1 MNFFNKL
8 DKCDVAKH
16 QLWILLAFTLGLRRE
31 EIFGLKWQDVN
42 FDENTISIERAIV
55 YVRNTGLLEKDTKSD
70 SSYRK
75 LSAPEDVMYLLLRW
89 KNEVD
94 ASFKRRCKSQKI
106 VPLDANPTSADKWVF
121 TKADGSVGHPHAF
134 N

>member
-1 MNFFNKL
+1 M
-8 DKCDVAKH
+8 AKH

-31 EIFGLKWQDVN
+31 EISGLKWQDVN

-55 YVRNTGLLEKDTKSD
+55 YVRNKGLIEKDTKSD

-75 LSAPEDVMYLLLRW
+75 LSAPEDVMHLLLRW

-94 ASFKRRCKSQKI
+94 ESFKRRCKRQK
-106 VPLDANPTSADKWVF
+106 VVALDANPTATDKLTF
-121 TKADGSVGHPHAF
+121 RSPTCLAAIS
-134 N
+134 